1 LLGVSAHRAAPAVI
15 SALLIAALL
24 SACGGSSGGG
34 GNGLASKSADQII
47 KATTRAS
54 ESAKSVHV
62 SGSLNQGG
70 TKIALDL
77 KMVAGVGAT
86 GSMSDGGKHFS
97 LVLDHGTLY
106 INGGPSFWRAFGNAS
121 VTSRLQGKW
130 LKTPATGNYAS
141 IAKFAD
147 LHQFF
152 QQIFNETK
160 GKVAKT
166 STKTINGTKV
176 IGVRDTTKTGTL
188 YIATSGKA
196 YPVEIDGATSS
207 KSGATGKLDF
217 TGFNSAVTITA
228 PKKSISVSQL
238 QQQAG

>member
-1 LLGVSAHRAAPAVI
+1 LLGVAARHAIPTLLAT
-15 SALLIAALL
+15 LLIAALL
-24 SACGGSSGGG
+24 SACGGSGGGG
-34 GNGLASKSADQII
+34 GNGIASKSAAAII

-62 SGSLNQGG
+62 AGSLDQAG

-86 GSMSDGGKHFS
+86 GWMSDGGKRFS
-97 LVLDHGTLY
+97 LVLDHNTLY
-106 INGGPSFWRAFGNAS
+106 ISGGSSFWQAFGNAS
-121 VTSRLQGKW
+121 VASLLQGKW
-130 LKTPATGNYAS
+130 LKTPASGHYAS

-152 QQIFNETK
+152 QQIFNETR

-166 STKTINGTKV
+166 STRTINGTKV

-188 YIATSGKA
+188 YIATSGKP
-196 YPVEIDGATSS
+196 YPVEIDGATGS
-207 KSGATGKLDF
+207 KAGATGKLDF
-217 TGFNSAVTITA
+217 TDFNSAVTISA

-238 QQQAG
+238 QNAG

>member
-1 LLGVSAHRAAPAVI
+1 MAM
-15 SALLIAALL
+15 LLIAAVL
-24 SACGGSSGGG
+24 SACGGSGGG
-34 GNGLASKSADQII
+34 GDNGLASKSAGEII
-47 KATTRAS
+47 KATTKAS

-70 TKIALDL
+70 TNISLDL
-77 KMVAGVGAT
+77 KMAAGVGAS
-86 GSMSDGGKHFS
+86 GWMSDAGKRFS
-97 LVLDHGTLY
+97 LVLDHNTLY
-106 INGGPSFWRAFGNAS
+106 INGGASFWKAFGNAAVAS
-121 VTSRLQGKW
+121 VLQGKW
-130 LKTPATGNYAS
+130 LKTPATGHYAS

-147 LHQFF
+147 LRQFF
-152 QQIFNETK
+152 QQIYDETN

-188 YIATSGKA
+188 YIATNGKP

-217 TGFNSAVTITA
+217 TDFNSAVTITA
-228 PKKSISVSQL
+228 PKKSISLSQL
-238 QQQAG
+238 ESAG